1 MLRYGEA
8 AIPTLTLPRT
18 YMDHFNIITLYL
30 LKTYE
35 TYSAKI
41 EKTKEKLVWYG
52 YNKAAALLELARK
65 PFAIGSKSQLSVLWK
80 RCLNF
85 RQFDSNLHFLLC
97 IGIT

>member
-65 PFAIGSKSQLSVLWK
+65 PFAIGSKSQLSLWK
-80 RCLNF
+80 RFLNF
-85 RQFDSNLHFLLC
+85 CQFDSNPLFLIIC
-97 IGIT
+97 IDIT